1 MPERRLKDSTQS
13 FCILE
18 DFNITLNSIVMSD
31 KIMVIIP
38 AFNEADS
45 IVRVINDIPK
55 QLIFEIVVVDNG
67 SRDGTERKARD
78 AGATVLREDRR
89 GYGFA
94 CLRGIDYA
102 KCKPAVEKPDILVFL
117 DGDYSDY
124 PQEMG
129 YLIKPILE
137 SDYDLVI
144 GSRRLGRRER
154 GSMLPQAV
162 FGNALATALIRIFH
176 GAKFTDLG
184 PFRAIKF
191 DKLLELN
198 MEDKTFGWTAEMQV
212 KAVKMGLK
220 YCEVPVSYRKRIG
233 VSKVT
238 GTFTGTVKAGY
249 KILWTIFKHV

>member
-1 MPERRLKDSTQS
+1 MNE
-13 FCILE
+13 
-18 DFNITLNSIVMSD
+18 

-55 QLIFEIVVVDNG
+55 GLVYEIVVVNNG

-78 AGATVLREDRR
+78 AGATVLSEDRR

-94 CLRGIDYA
+94 CLSGIDYA
-102 KCKPAVEKPDILVFL
+102 KSKPEVEKPYIIVFL
-117 DGDYSDY
+117 DGDYSDF
-124 PQEMG
+124 PQEME
-129 YLIKPILE
+129 YLVKPILE

-144 GSRRLGRRER
+144 GSRRSGRSER

-162 FGNALATALIRIFH
+162 FGNALATALIRLFH

-212 KAVKMGLK
+212 KGAKMGLK

-233 VSKVT
+233 ISKVT
-238 GTFTGTVKAGY
+238 GTFSGTIKAGY
-249 KILWTIFKHV
+249 KILWTILKHV

>member
-1 MPERRLKDSTQS
+1 
-13 FCILE
+13 
-18 DFNITLNSIVMSD
+18 
-31 KIMVIIP
+31 MVIIP
-38 AFNEADS
+38 VFNEADS

-55 QLIFEIVVVDNG
+55 QLVFEIVVVDNG

-78 AGATVLREDRR
+78 AGATVLSEDRR

-102 KCKPAVEKPDILVFL
+102 KGKPVFEKPDIIVFL

-129 YLIKPILE
+129 YLVNPILA

-144 GSRRLGRRER
+144 GSRRLGSRER
-154 GSMLPQAV
+154 GSMFPQAV
-162 FGNALATALIRIFH
+162 FGNALATTLIRLLH

-191 DKLLELN
+191 DKLLGLN

-212 KAVKMGLK
+212 KAVKTGLR

-238 GTFTGTVKAGY
+238 GTLTGTVKAGY
-249 KILWTIFKHV
+249 KILYTIFKNL